1 MTNVDLLERYIN
13 ESGYKRSY
21 IAKQLGRTAYC
32 LALKIQGKSKF
43 DADEIDTLCEL
54 LKIDVNDR
62 MRIFFAKKVD

>member
-1 MTNVDLLERYIN
+1 MTNVDLLERYID

-21 IAKQLGRTAYC
+21 IAKRLGRTAYS

-43 DADEIDTLCEL
+43 NADEIDILCDL

-62 MRIFFAKKVD
+62 MRIFFAKRVD